1 MDSSPRRIEMQA
13 RHLSLA
19 AVSLAVFLAGC
30 TPAAPPPPPPDTH
43 DADVKAIKD
52 VETAWVQ
59 AFTTKDADK
68 IATVYAE
75 DASVLITDIPV
86 INGIPAI
93 KAALKPMVADK
104 NFSITFASDKVDVA
118 KSGDLGYSQ
127 GTYTMTSTAPKTK
140 KAVTEKGKFVTVF
153 KKQADGSWK
162 ALADIFN
169 ADAPAAPAK

>member
-1 MDSSPRRIEMQA
+1 MQA

-19 AVSLAVFLAGC
+19 AMSLAVFLAGC

-59 AFTTKDADK
+59 AFATKDADK
-68 IATVYAE
+68 VATVYSE
-75 DASVLITDIPV
+75 DASVFMTDSPIIT
-86 INGIPAI
+86 GIPAI
-93 KAALKPMVADK
+93 KAALKPIVADK
-104 NFSITFASDKVDVA
+104 NFAITFASDKVDVA

-127 GTYTMTSTAPKTK
+127 GAYTMTSTSPKTK
-140 KAVTEKGKFVTVF
+140 KAVTEKGKYVTVF

-162 ALADIFN
+162 AVSDIFN
-169 ADAPAAPAK
+169 ADGPAAPAK